1 MVTAL
6 VLAAGESKRTQPIM
20 KQLYPVHGTVLVDL
34 VIKKLL
40 ATKVDKIRVILGHN
54 WEEVQRAI
62 KESVGIVVNT
72 EYEKGMLS
80 SIKCGLKEKDSYLIF
95 PVDHPLVKVETIDML
110 IETLERKK
118 SSVIIPVFKGK
129 RGHPV
134 IIPQN
139 MFDELKNFEGRDLR
153 EFIHSKVTEEVS
165 VEDEGIVMNF
175 NTTELLQKLDKLLD
189 Y

>member
-1 MVTAL
+1 MVIAL
-6 VLAAGESKRTQPIM
+6 LLAAGESKRTLPIM

-34 VIKKLL
+34 ATKKLL

-54 WEEVQRAI
+54 WKEVQRAI
-62 KESVGIVVNT
+62 KENVEMVVNT
-72 EYEKGMLS
+72 EYEKEMLS

-110 IETLERKK
+110 IEALEREKNH
-118 SSVIIPVFKGK
+118 VIVPVFKGK

-139 MFDELKNFEGRDLR
+139 MFDELKNFEGRDLN
-153 EFIHSKVTEEVS
+153 EFIHTKITEEVS

-175 NTTELLQKLDKLLD
+175 NTIERLQKLDKLL
-189 Y
+189 